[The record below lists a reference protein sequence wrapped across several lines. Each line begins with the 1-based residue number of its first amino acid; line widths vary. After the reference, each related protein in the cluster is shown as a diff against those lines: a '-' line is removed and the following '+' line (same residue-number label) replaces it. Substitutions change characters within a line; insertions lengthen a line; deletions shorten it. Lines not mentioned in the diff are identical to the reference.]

1 MKFFKKKEKGQSVVE
16 FALVLPMLLLLLGMI
31 VDVGRV
37 LDAKI
42 LIENAACESIRQINS
57 RSTMVTDVNNILNT
71 YYDRIDSTKLVKSVT
86 GTANATRNYTYHAY
100 KSSTNSFVS
109 QPSYIT
115 YFDATVELTYTVNP
129 LTPIGKLMLGN
140 SVQIKSKYI
149 KMIYVGGFTW

>member
-100 KSSTNSFVS
+100 KSSTNSLVN

-115 YFDATVELTYTVNP
+115 
-129 LTPIGKLMLGN
+129 
-140 SVQIKSKYI
+140 
-149 KMIYVGGFTW
+149 